1 MCSKLL
7 SKVAYKW
14 LWYFLYGFLTI
25 SFHFFIL
32 LSQFI
37 IEVAVDMLNLPHIYF
52 SFIHA
57 VGVMQKCVGVSFVC
71 ISCYAIVH
79 FLVILDRAA
88 V

>member
-1 MCSKLL
+1 MIMVFSLWTLNNLL
-7 SKVAYKW
+7 SI
-14 LWYFLYGFLTI
+14 L
-25 SFHFFIL
+25 IL

-52 SFIHA
+52 SFIHV

>member
-1 MCSKLL
+1 MIMVFSLWTLNNLL
-7 SKVAYKW
+7 SI
-14 LWYFLYGFLTI
+14 L
-25 SFHFFIL
+25 IL

-57 VGVMQKCVGVSFVC
+57 VGVMQKCVGGFFCCV
-71 ISCYAIVH
+71 
-79 FLVILDRAA
+79 LV